1 MIKNFS
7 VCYNII
13 DYMKTVENRNI
24 LVVEDNDAL
33 RVKIYDYF
41 SPKNNVFL
49 AKNLKEARIYLDE
62 NIFSVIILDLVLP
75 DGSGFSLL
83 EYSSLSSPVI
93 ILSDLNSDE
102 NILHGLDYG
111 VADYIVKPVSM
122 EVLEAKIA
130 LRLLPEKESLLCLHG
145 MKVDVAKRTAFFK
158 GIPIELTSSEF
169 NILAFLMRH
178 AGCVYAAND
187 LYESIWHMPHLNT
200 QTIRIHLHNLRKKL
214 LLVSPECGSL
224 IMTEFGKGYFFRGE

>member
-1 MIKNFS
+1 MKN
-7 VCYNII
+7 VV
-13 DYMKTVENRNI
+13 DRNI
-24 LVVEDNDAL
+24 LIVEDSNEL
-33 RVKIYDYF
+33 RVRLFDYF
-41 SPKNNVFL
+41 SRQNNVTL
-49 AKNLKEARIYLDE
+49 AKNLKEARSFLE
-62 NIFSVIILDLVLP
+62 EKSFSVIILDLILP

-83 EYSSLSSPVI
+83 EQSYISAPVI

-102 NILHGLDYG
+102 NVLHGLDYG

-130 LRLLPEKESLLCLHG
+130 LRLLPEKESFMTLHG
-145 MKVDVAKRTAFFK
+145 MSVDVAKRRACFK
-158 GIPIELTSSEF
+158 GIPLDLTSSEF

-178 AGCVYAAND
+178 AGTVYAAND

-224 IMTEFGKGYFFRGE
+224 IMTEFGKGYFFRGD